1 MTAIPETTG
10 TLGRWNRA
18 PSCWEFFGFDKPTNA
33 HNLRGA
39 YEERIRWGS
48 LWGPS
53 FTRLLDEQY
62 QRCLAELEA
71 ES

>member
-18 PSCWEFFGFDKPTNA
+18 PSCWEFFGFDRPTNA
-33 HNLRGA
+33 HNLRLA
-39 YEERIRWGS
+39 YEDSISMGC

-53 FTRLLDEQY
+53 FIRVISERY
-62 QRCLAELEA
+62 QECLAELEA
-71 ES
+71 KE